1 LEDAKD
7 LTQEVFIKLYRNLAR
22 YRRGTNFKRFLFSIC
37 SSVCIDEVRKRK
49 RRIKTVRWSPQDV
62 LIRTH
67 SNDPQEDWLLEA
79 ISTLP
84 QKQRLIIHLK
94 YKLGF
99 SYRDISDILSIPLG
113 SVKTLL
119 HRTLKTLKEKGRR
132 DGIL

>member
-1 LEDAKD
+1 
-7 LTQEVFIKLYRNLAR
+7 LYRNLAR

-49 RRIKTVRWSPQDV
+49 RRIKTVRRSPQDV

-67 SNDPQEDWLLEA
+67 SNDPQEDWLWGA
-79 ISTLP
+79 ISSLP

-99 SYRDISDILSIPLG
+99 SYGDISDILSIPLG

-119 HRTLKTLKEKGRR
+119 HRTIKALKEKGRR